1 MPTTTISLV
10 FRSHFVVD
18 KNDVN
23 SGRYIVKEESCQK
36 LAESS
41 KLFIIPGPVVLTVI
55 ELVSVK
61 SIISIESTVALEAL
75 TVMVRSATA
84 SRIMITSSIN
94 SHVIYA
100 QCRESVVKSIPSFPN
115 IIVIASGRIIEY
127 SCVKCNKGEVR
138 TN

>member
-1 MPTTTISLV
+1 
-10 FRSHFVVD
+10 
-18 KNDVN
+18 
-23 SGRYIVKEESCQK
+23 
-36 LAESS
+36 
-41 KLFIIPGPVVLTVI
+41 
-55 ELVSVK
+55 VSVK

-115 IIVIASGRIIEY
+115 IIVIASGRII
-127 SCVKCNKGEVR
+127 SIPASSVTKGRLEQ
-138 TN
+138 TNSFAIPSKFKSIYGIG